1 MSAVSPLHLVRTAGR
16 DSAQDDA
23 SLVADLRADRP
34 GALLR
39 IWDRHAPV
47 VRGVLRRALDPRGD
61 VEDQVQEVFLAFHRS
76 AHELRDPALLRA
88 YLVGIATRKA
98 ISELR
103 RRKVRSFLR
112 LTDDGLLP
120 DTEDPAV
127 PEDDGPEAL
136 RRLYRILD
144 GCSAADRL
152 AFVLRHIEGLQLD
165 EVARALDV
173 SSATVKR
180 QLARVQVRLVTL
192 ARRDPVLARYVIK
205 EELAP

>member
-1 MSAVSPLHLVRTAGR
+1 M
-16 DSAQDDA
+16 
-23 SLVADLRADRP
+23 
-34 GALLR
+34 
-39 IWDRHAPV
+39 
-47 VRGVLRRALDPRGD
+47 
-61 VEDQVQEVFLAFHRS
+61 QEVFLAFHRS
-76 AHELRDPALLRA
+76 AHELREPALLRA

-120 DTEDPAV
+120 DTEDLAV

-180 QLARVQVRLVTL
+180 QLARVQVRIVTL
-192 ARRDPVLARYVIK
+192 ASRDPVLARYVIK